1 MKKLAIKTHFTRKN
15 LIFLGLMFFYCLCA
29 LIGAVGCDASG
40 MMKEG
45 NPIQAIGTGFGFPLI
60 NGSIQSYILIVL
72 FLIYVLFFTAAFI
85 YEMRL
90 AKYYE
95 NKIWSKKWAIIYGS
109 TFLISL
115 ALWLTI
121 SLIAQYP
128 YNAETIGNSFL
139 FLIESLFVGFVIYVL
154 LASIIAAIIVLY
166 VNFKNIDKPFK
177 FFSNKA
183 DLAMEEDYL
192 EEEQEKLEAQDN
204 LADVLVSMDDGYSI
218 LATVSET
225 ITYPSELGVPA
236 VTTTSQFKRDYGYI
250 DSGSER
256 KAAVRDYSGDDS
268 VIYFEGEEGLLSQE
282 ILMPDNTVD
291 VISLD
296 SLGMPVLFSD
306 IYRNPFDYID
316 EDDIDSTLALN
327 PTKASF
333 LLETYL
339 GIDRAVSEATL
350 ILQDNKLSSI
360 DLVLPRKQMGIE
372 INNEILNFYS
382 EMEVT
387 IDFSYDFES
396 LTHLSPI
403 ATSDPD
409 LEAAFNNMGSSYTVI
424 LSSQSDTTSHAYY
437 VYGDYIYYQDT
448 YGTVG
453 PSDED
458 DIYVYNNGIYYCY
471 TYSNGQLVQAATPIT
486 DQNPLNAISNLTSIS
501 SNIYEKVSSNTYAM
515 LELATSY
522 GATYLVPTIYNEYI
536 TEGSGLASYI
546 TLEDGHIETIATI
559 IASGG
564 SPLTIK
570 ADFIDYGTTSIPS
583 WVNVDRI

>member
-1 MKKLAIKTHFTRKN
+1 MKSKL
-15 LIFLGLMFFYCLCA
+15 LLLSC
-29 LIGAVGCDASG
+29 
-40 MMKEG
+40 
-45 NPIQAIGTGFGFPLI
+45 
-60 NGSIQSYILIVL
+60 
-72 FLIYVLFFTAAFI
+72 
-85 YEMRL
+85 
-90 AKYYE
+90 
-95 NKIWSKKWAIIYGS
+95 
-109 TFLISL
+109 L
-115 ALWLTI
+115 ALLTPSITTEI
-121 SLIAQYP
+121 SEEP
-128 YNAETIGNSFL
+128 
-139 FLIESLFVGFVIYVL
+139 
-154 LASIIAAIIVLY
+154 
-166 VNFKNIDKPFK
+166 NIKK
-177 FFSNKA
+177 
-183 DLAMEEDYL
+183 
-192 EEEQEKLEAQDN
+192 AQDN

-409 LEAAFNNMGSSYTVI
+409 LEAAFNNMGASYTVI

-501 SNIYEKVSSNTYAM
+501 PNIYEKVSSNTYAM

>member
-60 NGSIQSYILIVL
+60 NGSVQSYILIVL

-121 SLIAQYP
+121 GLIAQYP

-204 LADVLVSMDDGYSI
+204 LAAS
-218 LATVSET
+218 
-225 ITYPSELGVPA
+225 
-236 VTTTSQFKRDYGYI
+236 F
-250 DSGSER
+250 
-256 KAAVRDYSGDDS
+256 
-268 VIYFEGEEGLLSQE
+268 GEEQVNQNGE
-282 ILMPDNTVD
+282 
-291 VISLD
+291 
-296 SLGMPVLFSD
+296 
-306 IYRNPFDYID
+306 
-316 EDDIDSTLALN
+316 
-327 PTKASF
+327 
-333 LLETYL
+333 
-339 GIDRAVSEATL
+339 AVSSNGANINSNGTGQGVVTNVNEELKEDSPLVFTALDFATDIFAIRELLKSNNQTL
-350 ILQDNKLSSI
+350 ILKTAEVLKSLGSFDETARTVALLKVT
-360 DLVLPRKQMGIE
+360 DL
-372 INNEILNFYS
+372 
-382 EMEVT
+382 
-387 IDFSYDFES
+387 
-396 LTHLSPI
+396 
-403 ATSDPD
+403 
-409 LEAAFNNMGSSYTVI
+409 
-424 LSSQSDTTSHAYY
+424 
-437 VYGDYIYYQDT
+437 
-448 YGTVG
+448 
-453 PSDED
+453 
-458 DIYVYNNGIYYCY
+458 
-471 TYSNGQLVQAATPIT
+471 
-486 DQNPLNAISNLTSIS
+486 
-501 SNIYEKVSSNTYAM
+501 NIKN
-515 LELATSY
+515 
-522 GATYLVPTIYNEYI
+522 
-536 TEGSGLASYI
+536 
-546 TLEDGHIETIATI
+546 I
-559 IASGG
+559 IRA
-564 SPLTIK
+564 L
-570 ADFIDYGTTSIPS
+570 
-583 WVNVDRI
+583 